1 VPRATS
7 DLRSIPEEAP
17 PPYARSMSTET
28 ETERPRGWTRAWGET
43 WRLLAALGSGLLI
56 SVVVWFGDPAVEQ
69 DLGEMRFG
77 LFVLLDV
84 AVGLTALVLLPLRHR
99 APLVLTLVVVAIT
112 GVSPLGVGAAAV
124 MLISL
129 ATRRRV
135 VEIVAAATVFVASGV
150 LAETFVFR
158 SEPSAPLWQIL
169 LATTVVGAL
178 LVVIGL
184 YIGGRRELLRSLRER
199 TRLVEEEEQLRLAQA
214 RDHERTRIAR
224 EMHDVLAHRL
234 SLVALHAGAL
244 EYRDGLDAAETRATA
259 GVIRENARTALTEL
273 RDVLGVLRDP
283 DPGGAV
289 AVAPPQPTLAGIGA
303 LLDEARAAGTVVH
316 LESSLPD
323 GALGG
328 VGARG
333 SGAGRDGRDVPDEE
347 APPTTIS
354 RHAFRIVQ
362 ECLTNARRHAP
373 GQPVT
378 VRLDGRAG
386 RELVV
391 RVENP
396 VGSPGSGALVTG
408 SAPTSVDGPL
418 APSGPGAPSGT
429 PALPGGHGLEG
440 LAERA
445 RLVGGHLTV
454 DASGGRHVVE
464 ARLPWT
470 R

>member
-1 VPRATS
+1 
-7 DLRSIPEEAP
+7 
-17 PPYARSMSTET
+17 MSTET
-28 ETERPRGWTRAWGET
+28 TTATATDGRPRGWARAWGET
-43 WRLLAALGSGLLI
+43 WRLLVALVLGL
-56 SVVVWFGDPAVEQ
+56 VVSLAVWFGDPAGVRDAEP
-69 DLGEMRFG
+69 LFG
-77 LFVLLDV
+77 LFVFLDV
-84 AVGLTALVLLPLRHR
+84 LVGLTVLVLLPLRHR
-99 APLVLTLVVVAIT
+99 APFVLTLVAVVLAGI
-112 GVSPLGVGAAAV
+112 SPFASCAASL
-124 MLISL
+124 MLVSL
-129 ATRRRV
+129 ATRRRA
-135 VEIVAAATVFVASGV
+135 VEIIPAAVAFVVASV
-150 LAETFVFR
+150 LGEVLYFR
-158 SEPSAPLWQIL
+158 SEPVLPLWQTL
-169 LATTVVGAL
+169 VAVVVVTAL
-178 LVVIGL
+178 IVVVGL

-199 TRLVEEEEQLRLAQA
+199 ARLVEEEEHLRLAQA

-244 EYRDGLDAAETRATA
+244 EYRDDLDPAETRATA

-283 DPGGAV
+283 APGGRGAST
-289 AVAPPQPTLAGIGA
+289 AVAPPQPTLAGLGA
-303 LLDEARAAGTVVH
+303 LLDEARSAGTVVQ
-316 LESSLPD
+316 LESALPPGSLDFVPADDAPD
-323 GALGG
+323 RS
-328 VGARG
+328 RG
-333 SGAGRDGRDVPDEE
+333 EE

-378 VRLDGRAG
+378 VELQGRPG
-386 RELVV
+386 RELVI

-396 VGSPGSGALVTG
+396 VVAAVAAGSG
-408 SAPTSVDGPL
+408 S
-418 APSGPGAPSGT
+418 
-429 PALPGGHGLEG
+429 GHGLDG

-454 DASGGRHVVE
+454 DSTADRHVVE

>member
-1 VPRATS
+1 
-7 DLRSIPEEAP
+7 
-17 PPYARSMSTET
+17 MSTET
-28 ETERPRGWTRAWGET
+28 HADRPRGWARAWGET
-43 WRLLAALGSGLLI
+43 WRLLAALASGILI
-56 SVVVWFGDPAVEQ
+56 SVVVWFSDPAVEQ
-69 DLGEMRFG
+69 GMGEMRFG
-77 LFVLLDV
+77 LLVLLDV
-84 AVGLTALVLLPLRHR
+84 AVGITALVLLPFRHR
-99 APLVLTLVVVAIT
+99 APLVLTLFVVAIT
-112 GVSPLGVGAAAV
+112 AVSPLGLGAGGV

-135 VEIVAAATVFVASGV
+135 GELVPTAAVFLVSGV
-150 LAETFVFR
+150 LAEAFVFR
-158 SEPSAPLWQIL
+158 SVDETPLWQVTI
-169 LATTVVGAL
+169 ATAVVAAL

-184 YIGGRRELLRSLRER
+184 YIGGRRELVRSLRER
-199 TRLVEEEEQLRLAQA
+199 ARLAEEEEHLRLAQA

-244 EYRDGLDAAETRATA
+244 EYRDDLDPAETRATA

-273 RDVLGVLRDP
+273 RDVLGVLREP
-283 DPGGAV
+283 AVGGAV
-289 AVAPPQPTLAGIGA
+289 TVAPPQPTLAGLGA
-303 LLDEARAAGTVVH
+303 LLDEARAAGAEVL
-316 LESSLPD
+316 LESSLPV
-323 GALGG
+323 GALGAPGAVGAPTG
-328 VGARG
+328 VGADDA
-333 SGAGRDGRDVPDEE
+333 AGDSRAEE
-347 APPTTIS
+347 VPPTTIS

-378 VRLDGRAG
+378 VRLEGRPG

-396 VGSPGSGALVTG
+396 VVGPGGSGGSDGSPAVTV
-408 SAPTSVDGPL
+408 A
-418 APSGPGAPSGT
+418 
-429 PALPGGHGLEG
+429 PGGHGLDG

-445 RLVGGHLTV
+445 RLVGGRLTV
-454 DASGGRHVVE
+454 DSSASRHVVE

>member
-1 VPRATS
+1 
-7 DLRSIPEEAP
+7 
-17 PPYARSMSTET
+17 MSTET

-43 WRLLAALGSGLLI
+43 WRLLVALGSGLLI
-56 SVVVWFGDPAVEQ
+56 SLVVWFSDPAVEQ

-99 APLVLTLVVVAIT
+99 APLVLTLFVVAIT

-135 VEIVAAATVFVASGV
+135 VEIVAAASVFVASGV

-169 LATTVVGAL
+169 LATTVVAAL
-178 LVVIGL
+178 LVVVGL

-289 AVAPPQPTLAGIGA
+289 AIAPPQPTLAGLGA

-328 VGARG
+328 ARGSGARG
-333 SGAGRDGRDVPDEE
+333 SGDDRDGGAGRGGHDVPDEE

-391 RVENP
+391 RVENL
-396 VGSPGSGALVTG
+396 VGSSTSAAPDAGWSSSPADGA
-408 SAPTSVDGPL
+408 
-418 APSGPGAPSGT
+418 
-429 PALPGGHGLEG
+429 PALPGGHGLDG

>member
-1 VPRATS
+1 
-7 DLRSIPEEAP
+7 
-17 PPYARSMSTET
+17 MSTET
-28 ETERPRGWTRAWGET
+28 ETERPRGWARAWGET

-69 DLGEMRFG
+69 DMGEMRFG

-99 APLVLTLVVVAIT
+99 APLVLTLFVVAIT

-135 VEIVAAATVFVASGV
+135 VEIVAAASVFVASGV

-158 SEPSAPLWQIL
+158 SADTTPLWQIV
-169 LATTVVGAL
+169 LATVVVAAL

-184 YIGGRRELLRSLRER
+184 YIGGRRELVRSLRER
-199 TRLVEEEEQLRLAQA
+199 ARLAEEEEQLRLAQA

-244 EYRDGLDAAETRATA
+244 EYREGLDAAETRATA
-259 GVIRENARTALTEL
+259 GVIRDNARTALTEL

-283 DPGGAV
+283 DADGAV
-289 AVAPPQPTLAGIGA
+289 AVAPPQPTLAGLGA
-303 LLDEARAAGTVVH
+303 LLDEARAVGTVVH

-323 GALGG
+323 GALGRPVGRVG
-328 VGARG
+328 VDRRG
-333 SGAGRDGRDVPDEE
+333 GQDAPDEE

-378 VRLDGRAG
+378 VQLAGSAG

-396 VGSPGSGALVTG
+396 VGSPESAALVAG
-408 SAPTSVDGPL
+408 SASSPADGPL
-418 APSGPGAPSGT
+418 AV
-429 PALPGGHGLEG
+429 PGGHGLDG

-454 DASGGRHVVE
+454 DASDGRHVVE

>member
-1 VPRATS
+1 
-7 DLRSIPEEAP
+7 
-17 PPYARSMSTET
+17 MSTET
-28 ETERPRGWTRAWGET
+28 HGDRPRGWARAWGET
-43 WRLLAALGSGLLI
+43 WRLLAALASGILI
-56 SVVVWFGDPAVEQ
+56 SVVVWFSDPAVEQ
-69 DLGEMRFG
+69 SMGEMRFG

-84 AVGLTALVLLPLRHR
+84 AVGITALVLLPFRHR
-99 APLVLTLVVVAIT
+99 APLVLTLFVVAIT
-112 GVSPLGVGAAAV
+112 AVSPLGLGAGGV

-135 VEIVAAATVFVASGV
+135 GELVPVAAVFLVSGV
-150 LAETFVFR
+150 LAEAFVFR
-158 SEPSAPLWQIL
+158 SVDETPLWQVTI
-169 LATTVVGAL
+169 ATAVVAAL

-184 YIGGRRELLRSLRER
+184 YIGGRRELVRSLRER
-199 TRLVEEEEQLRLAQA
+199 ARLAEEEEHLRLAQA
-214 RDHERTRIAR
+214 RDLERTRIAR

-244 EYRDGLDAAETRATA
+244 EYRDDLDPAETRATA

-273 RDVLGVLRDP
+273 RDVLGVLREP
-283 DPGGAV
+283 AAGGAV
-289 AVAPPQPTLAGIGA
+289 TVSPPQPTLAGLGA
-303 LLDEARAAGTVVH
+303 LLDEARAAGTEVS
-316 LESSLPD
+316 LESSLPV
-323 GALGG
+323 GALD
-328 VGARG
+328 G
-333 SGAGRDGRDVPDEE
+333 SRAEE

-378 VRLDGRAG
+378 VELEGRPG

-391 RVENP
+391 RVENR
-396 VGSPGSGALVTG
+396 VAAT
-408 SAPTSVDGPL
+408 
-418 APSGPGAPSGT
+418 
-429 PALPGGHGLEG
+429 GGHGPGPGHGLDG

-445 RLVGGHLTV
+445 RLVGGALTV
-454 DASGGRHVVE
+454 DASGGRHLVE